1 MSGRWWKRLLPAGRR
16 RSGAPG
22 RDGGG
27 AQPAPDSTPA
37 RQANRILLG
46 GISRGVPT
54 VEVQEVHGA
63 VTVRYRSGQAIEQGE
78 PPSAEHGWGVMSE
91 LKRMA
96 GIPDVPEEYPA
107 TGAFDLRVGR
117 HQVLRFDAM
126 VLSHARGETLVLR
139 IPALKP
145 PPPEERH

>member
-1 MSGRWWKRLLPAGRR
+1 MSGRWWKRLLPSGRR
-16 RSGAPG
+16 PSGASEQEE
-22 RDGGG
+22 GG
-27 AQPAPDSTPA
+27 AQPARDSTPA

-46 GISRGVPT
+46 GVSRGVPT
-54 VEVQEVHGA
+54 VEVQEVHGT
-63 VTVRYRSGQAIEQGE
+63 VTVRYRSGQVIEQGE
-78 PPSAEHGWGVMSE
+78 PPSAEQGWAVMSE

-96 GIPDVPEEYPA
+96 GIPDLPQEYPA

-117 HQVLRFDAM
+117 HQLLRFDAM

-145 PPPEERH
+145 PPPGERH